1 MRHGGVGDVASA
13 DVVVVEVDAIG
24 PGGMVIDADDIG
36 LIEAARAV
44 EVPVWVEAGVGRV
57 MPPKLWDALVRRVD
71 AGAIAADPA
80 SVIALDG
87 IDRVA
92 GPTGV
97 QRVAVALASTD
108 CPEPGALLARW

>member
-1 MRHGGVGDVASA
+1 MGDVASA

-24 PGGMVIDADDIG
+24 PGGMVLDADDLG

-57 MPPKLWDALVRRVD
+57 MPPRLWDALVRRLETAHVPGSGSIVD
-71 AGAIAADPA
+71 
-80 SVIALDG
+80 LDG

-92 GPTGV
+92 GPDRRAE
-97 QRVAVALASTD
+97 RVAVALAGTD
-108 CPEPGALLARW
+108 CPEPGELLARW